1 MNIEGPGDGAD
12 RLPVADEFPGHLLLV
27 RAHFLRPAE
36 GDAARLGGYPAVGRP
51 ADNEG
56 ALELGGLAD
65 DAVSAVMRSSAARTQ
80 ELPGLLEVR
89 CYA

>member
-1 MNIEGPGDGAD
+1 MDVKGPGNGTD

-36 GDAARLGGYPAVGRP
+36 GDAPRLGGYPAVVRP

-56 ALELGGLAD
+56 ALEFGDACEDPLRPLDVALRWRGQPWVLLA
-65 DAVSAVMRSSAARTQ
+65 
-80 ELPGLLEVR
+80 L
-89 CYA
+89 